1 MKIVITGISGFVG
14 QNLSVFLN
22 ENGNEVQG
30 LSLRTENW
38 FFDKK
43 ADVIIHLAGKAHDTT
58 NTSCEEE
65 YFNVNTDLTRKLF
78 NQFLRSEVQ
87 DFVYFSSV
95 KATADSIEG
104 TLDENHISNPKT
116 PYGKSKLEA
125 EKYLLSQKL
134 PVNKRLF
141 IIRPCMIHGPGN
153 KGNLNLLYKV
163 VEKGIPWP
171 LGSFTNKRSF
181 LSVENLCFVIK
192 ELLENETIPSG
203 IYNVSD
209 KEALSTNEL
218 IELLGLSLGKK
229 NRILNIP
236 SSWIKG
242 IATVGDHLHLPLNTE
257 RLQKLTEN
265 YVVSNKKIITA
276 IRKPLPIESKEGL
289 LKTFE
294 SFKSK
299 K

>member
-65 YFNVNTDLTRKLF
+65 YFNVNTDLTKKLF
-78 NQFLRSEVQ
+78 DQFLNSKVR

-104 TLDENHISNPKT
+104 ALDENHISNPKT

-134 PVNKRLF
+134 PANKRLF
-141 IIRPCMIHGPGN
+141 IIRPCMVHGPGN

-163 VEKGIPWP
+163 VEKGIPWV
-171 LGSFTNKRSF
+171 LASFENKRSF
-181 LSVENLCFVIK
+181 LSIDNLNFLVLK
-192 ELLENETIPSG
+192 TISNKSISSG
-203 IYNVSD
+203 VYNFAD
-209 KEALSTNEL
+209 DMALSTNEL
-218 IELLGLSLGKK
+218 VKIIANVSGKNEK
-229 NRILNIP
+229 LWKVNANLI
-236 SSWIKG
+236 SGMAKM
-242 IATVGDHLHLPLNTE
+242 GDVLKLPLNSE
-257 RLQKLTEN
+257 RLKKLTES
-265 YVVSNKKIITA
+265 YVVCNSKILKALEI
-276 IRKPLPIESKEGL
+276 KSLPVSSREGL
-289 LKTFE
+289 AKTIK
-294 SFKSK
+294 SFQ
-299 K
+299 